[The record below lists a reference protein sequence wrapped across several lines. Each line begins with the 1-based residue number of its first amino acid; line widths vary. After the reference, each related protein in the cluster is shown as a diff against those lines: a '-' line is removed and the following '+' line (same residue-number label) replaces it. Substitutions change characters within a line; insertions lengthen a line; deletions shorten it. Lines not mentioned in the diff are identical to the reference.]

1 MALAIAAAITAAA
14 YLNAKFHLSKDLAVL
29 RTVRQATRSTQQ
41 AREQGQLNLWFN
53 FVETASHYPDVTAIW
68 TREQS
73 YTFRE
78 VFAAAARYAQFFRHH
93 GVKPGD
99 LVAFYL
105 QNRPEFMFAWLGLW
119 SIGAA
124 PAAINYHLTGDALVH
139 SLTLSGA
146 KLLLVDPDAEC
157 RARID
162 DRRSTLETDLGL
174 TLITLDETFTTTVLA
189 KFPAEVP
196 EGGQLARDTQ
206 GSAPAILLYTS
217 GTTGLPK
224 GCPFTMERL
233 HNGVGIREYS
243 THDKVGPDG
252 DRWYSAM
259 PLYHGT
265 SAVALMVALVRGTSI
280 AIAPRFSVRDFWRD
294 IRDSQATAFVYVGEI
309 ARYLMAAPPSP
320 LDRQHR
326 VRLMYGNGLRPD
338 VWTRFQERF
347 GIAEVGE
354 FFNSTEGVF
363 SLYNY
368 NRGPF
373 SASAVGH
380 HGALSRYLMR
390 DVYAP
395 VAIDPQTGDVQRDPV
410 TGWAIR
416 QPYEIGGEM
425 LVRVPSKA
433 AFPGY
438 WRNPDATDRKFLR
451 DVFQSGDLWYRSG
464 DALRRDAD
472 GRWYFLDRLGDTF
485 RWKSENVSTAEVSHV
500 LGEYPGIQEANV
512 YGVLVPSHDGRAGC
526 AALQLTPEA
535 AAKGESL
542 DLTALARFARARLP
556 RYAVPV
562 FLRLVTQTSHIHN
575 HKQNKVPLREEGVEP
590 AKLGTHV
597 VGGQN
602 DQLYWLPPGA
612 EGYVP
617 FGERE
622 WKQLVGGTAKL

>member
-1 MALAIAAAITAAA
+1 MALATAAALTAAA
-14 YLNAKFHLSKDLAVL
+14 YLNAKFHLTKDLAVL

-41 AREQGQLNLWFN
+41 AQSRGQVNLWFD
-53 FVETASHYPDVTAIW
+53 FIETATKYPDLTAIW
-68 TREQS
+68 TRERS
-73 YTFRE
+73 FTYRE
-78 VFAAAARYAQFFRHH
+78 VLAAAARYAQFYRHR
-93 GVKPGD
+93 GVQPGD

-105 QNRPEFMFAWLGLW
+105 QNRAEFIFAWLGLW

-139 SLTLSGA
+139 SLALSGA

-162 DRRSTLETDLGL
+162 DRRATLETELGL

-189 KFPAEVP
+189 TLPAEVP
-196 EGGQLARDTQ
+196 EDGRLARETT
-206 GSAPAILLYTS
+206 GSSPAILLYTS

-224 GCPFTMERL
+224 GCPFRMERL
-233 HNGVGIREYS
+233 HVAVGLRAYS
-243 THDKVGPDG
+243 TRDRVGPGG

-265 SAVALMVALVRGTSI
+265 SAVALIVALVRGTSI
-280 AIAPRFSVRDFWRD
+280 AIAPRFSVRNFWRD
-294 IRDSQATAFVYVGEI
+294 VYDAQATAFVYVGET
-309 ARYLMAAPPSP
+309 ARYLLAAPPSP
-320 LDRQHR
+320 LDRAHR
-326 VRLMYGNGLRPD
+326 VRMMYGNGLRPD

-373 SASAVGH
+373 TAGAVGH
-380 HGALSRYLMR
+380 HGALSRWLMR
-390 DVYAP
+390 GVYAP
-395 VAIDPQTGDVQRDPV
+395 VAIDPHSGEVQRDPV
-410 TGWAIR
+410 TGFAVR
-416 QPYEIGGEM
+416 QPYEVGGEM
-425 LVRVPSKA
+425 LVRVPAES

-438 WRNPDATDRKFLR
+438 WRNQEATDKKFLR
-451 DVFQSGDLWYRSG
+451 DVFQRGDLWYRSG

-485 RWKSENVSTAEVSHV
+485 RWKSENVSTAEVSHA
-500 LGEYPGIQEANV
+500 LGEFPGIQEANV

-526 AALQLTPEA
+526 AALQLSPEA
-535 AAKGESL
+535 AAKGAL
-542 DLTALARFARARLP
+542 DFTALAHFARARLP

-590 AKLGTHV
+590 AKLGTHA
-597 VGGQN
+597 VGGQS
-602 DQLYWLPPGA
+602 DRLYWLPPGA

-617 FGERE
+617 FGEKD
-622 WKQLVGGTAKL
+622 WKRLVGGEAKL